1 MTRKKAASPKKAKG
15 NPQAKPAGARRKSAG
30 TPAKPTGK
38 GAPGAHAKPKAPRK
52 TAAPE
57 LTPPVT
63 PSVEVLP
70 DERRSAKG
78 LTPAKKARPSVID
91 YESLVESDAPENESD
106 SDVDVEPDTDEG
118 PSEERETT
126 DLAPTAVDTAV
137 ATRASAISP
146 TDPLRRYLDEVRRY
160 PLLTPEEEIALA
172 TRLHETGDLEAAK
185 RLVQANLRLVV
196 KIAFEYKS
204 VYANVMDLIQE
215 GNIGLMKAVSKYDPT
230 KGAKVGY
237 YSSWWI
243 RSYILKYLL
252 DNFRLV
258 RVGTTAAQKKLFFH
272 LMREKERLE
281 AQGVFAGPKLLAD
294 KLHVREK
301 DVVEM
306 EKRLGHHGSEVSL
319 DSPVGTDTE
328 GERRGSFVDLL
339 EDRNE
344 SADERLAREQLLGM
358 IRDRLPDFEKTL
370 NDRERKLLQERLL
383 SEEPK
388 TLQEVADLYG
398 LTRERARQIEAGVI
412 GKLRDYL
419 RSTMR

>member
-1 MTRKKAASPKKAKG
+1 MPEKKAKIQKKSKG
-15 NPQAKPAGARRKSAG
+15 NPAGKPARAVAKKPK
-30 TPAKPTGK
+30 TPARPQ
-38 GAPGAHAKPKAPRK
+38 APA
-52 TAAPE
+52 
-57 LTPPVT
+57 
-63 PSVEVLP
+63 VEVLP
-70 DERRSAKG
+70 DDRKTANDVA
-78 LTPAKKARPSVID
+78 LTKKVRPSVID
-91 YESLVESDAPENESD
+91 YESLNEVEDSEGEVEIETDEDAEPSPENDDESEAAET
-106 SDVDVEPDTDEG
+106 EPH
-118 PSEERETT
+118 
-126 DLAPTAVDTAV
+126 AVDTAV
-137 ATRASAISP
+137 ATVSRAISA

-172 TRLHETGDLEAAK
+172 TKLHETGDLEAAK

-204 VYANVMDLIQE
+204 VYANAMDLIQE

-319 DSPVGTDTE
+319 DAPVGSDSE
-328 GERRGSFVDLL
+328 GEKRGSFVDLL
-339 EDRNE
+339 EDRSE
-344 SADERLAREQLLGM
+344 AADEKLAREQLLDM

-370 NDRERKLLQERLL
+370 NDRERKLLRERMLA
-383 SEEPK
+383 EEPK

-412 GKLRDYL
+412 VKLRDYL
-419 RSTMR
+419 RDTMR

>member
-1 MTRKKAASPKKAKG
+1 M
-15 NPQAKPAGARRKSAG
+15 
-30 TPAKPTGK
+30 PAKKTK
-38 GAPGAHAKPKAPRK
+38 GKPKASLGESPKRK
-52 TAAPE
+52 RAPVAASTE
-57 LTPPVT
+57 PV
-63 PSVEVLP
+63 VLP
-70 DERRSAKG
+70 AETKKSTKG
-78 LTPAKKARPSVID
+78 TITKKLTPAATRSKREVIEYD
-91 YESLVESDAPENESD
+91 ELLEAEENDAED
-106 SDVDVEPDTDEG
+106 SQGSEDGSEDDVEVAESEGDET
-118 PSEERETT
+118 SRE
-126 DLAPTAVDTAV
+126 LAPQNIESALTV
-137 ATRASAISP
+137 AGRAISP

-160 PLLTPEEEIALA
+160 PLLTPEEEISLA
-172 TRLHETGDLEAAK
+172 TRLHETGDLDAAK

-215 GNIGLMKAVSKYDPT
+215 GNIGLMKAVSKYDPS

-281 AQGVFAGPKLLAD
+281 AQGVFAGPKLLAE

-306 EKRLGHHGSEVSL
+306 EKRLGYSGSEVSL
-319 DSPVGTDTE
+319 DAPMSNDGEGKGT
-328 GERRGSFVDLL
+328 FVDLL
-339 EDRNE
+339 EDRGE
-344 SADERLAREQLLGM
+344 ATDEALAREQLLAM
-358 IRDRLPDFEKTL
+358 IRDQLPAFEKTL
-370 NDRERKLLQERLL
+370 AERERRLLKDRIL

-388 TLQEVADLYG
+388 TLQEVADHYG
-398 LTRERARQIEAGVI
+398 LTRERARQIESGVI
-412 GKLRDYL
+412 QKLRDFL
-419 RSTMR
+419 RTSVR

>member
-1 MTRKKAASPKKAKG
+1 MAEKKGNAPKKSKG
-15 NPQAKPAGARRKSAG
+15 NPRAKPALTR
-30 TPAKPTGK
+30 
-38 GAPGAHAKPKAPRK
+38 AKPKRARAKSPGK
-52 TAAPE
+52 ETTLVA
-57 LTPPVT
+57 TT
-63 PSVEVLP
+63 VEVLP
-70 DERRSAKG
+70 DDRKIVKPQAVTKKG
-78 LTPAKKARPSVID
+78 RPSIID
-91 YESLVESDAPENESD
+91 YESLAEVESHDDETFEEDSENE
-106 SDVDVEPDTDEG
+106 VEVEAEGEVIGEPDSEDEL
-118 PSEERETT
+118 
-126 DLAPTAVDTAV
+126 DPTKTDTAL
-137 ATRASAISP
+137 ATVSRAISP

-160 PLLTPEEEIALA
+160 ALLTPEEEIKLA
-172 TRLHETGDLEAAK
+172 TKLHETGDLEAAK

-230 KGAKVGY
+230 KGAKVSY

-294 KLHVREK
+294 RLHVREK

-306 EKRLGHHGSEVSL
+306 EKRLGYHGSEVSL
-319 DSPVGTDTE
+319 DTPIGGGGD
-328 GERRGSFVDLL
+328 GEKQGSFVDLL
-339 EDRNE
+339 EDRSE
-344 SADERLAREQLLGM
+344 AADERLAREQLLTL
-358 IRDRLPDFEKTL
+358 IRDRIPEFEETL
-370 NDRERKLLQERLL
+370 NDRERRLLRDRIL

-398 LTRERARQIEAGVI
+398 LTRERARQIESGVI
-412 GKLRDYL
+412 QKLKTFL
-419 RSTMR
+419 RSSMR

>member
-1 MTRKKAASPKKAKG
+1 MAQKKAQAAKKSKGKQAS
-15 NPQAKPAGARRKSAG
+15 KPA
-30 TPAKPTGK
+30 
-38 GAPGAHAKPKAPRK
+38 
-52 TAAPE
+52 AAPKRKGTSTPV
-57 LTPPVT
+57 LTPT
-63 PSVEVLP
+63 VEVLP
-70 DERRSAKG
+70 DERKGAKSPA
-78 LTPAKKARPSVID
+78 LTKKGRPSVID
-91 YESLVESDAPENESD
+91 YDALHRGELDEETETENETESD
-106 SDVDVEPDTDEG
+106 SESD
-118 PSEERETT
+118 SEKDSDFDYSEAPA
-126 DLAPTAVDTAV
+126 DDAKALAPQSIDTAV
-137 ATRASAISP
+137 ATASHAISP

-172 TRLHETGDLEAAK
+172 TKLHATGDLEAAK

-230 KGAKVGY
+230 KGAKVSY

-294 KLHVREK
+294 KLNVREK

-306 EKRLGHHGSEVSL
+306 EKRLGHHGTEVSL
-319 DSPVGTDTE
+319 DAPVGTDHE
-328 GERRGSFVDLL
+328 GERRGSYVDLL
-339 EDRNE
+339 EDHKE
-344 SADERLAREQLLGM
+344 ATDEQLAREQLLDL
-358 IRDRLPDFEKTL
+358 IRDRIPDFEKTL
-370 NDRERKLLQERLL
+370 NDRERKLLRDRLL

-412 GKLRDYL
+412 AKLREYL
-419 RSTMR
+419 RDSMR

>member
-1 MTRKKAASPKKAKG
+1 MPEKKAKISKKPKG
-15 NPQAKPAGARRKSAG
+15 NPAG
-30 TPAKPTGK
+30 TPAKTG
-38 GAPGAHAKPKAPRK
+38 AKPAKAK
-52 TAAPE
+52 AT
-57 LTPPVT
+57 TPARPQA

-70 DERRSAKG
+70 DDRKIVKSVA
-78 LTPAKKARPSVID
+78 LTKKVRPAVID
-91 YESLVESDAPENESD
+91 YDSLNAVEEEEEETETDSDA
-106 SDVDVEPDTDEG
+106 EPDPESAPDD
-118 PSEERETT
+118 ST
-126 DLAPTAVDTAV
+126 DLEPIAVDTAL
-137 ATRASAISP
+137 ATVGRAISA

-172 TRLHETGDLEAAK
+172 TKLHETGDLDAAK

-204 VYANVMDLIQE
+204 VYANAMDLIQE

-281 AQGVFAGPKLLAD
+281 AQGVFAGPKLIAD
-294 KLHVREK
+294 RLHVREK

-319 DSPVGTDTE
+319 DAPVGSDSE
-328 GERRGSFVDLL
+328 GEKRGSFVDLL

-344 SADERLAREQLLGM
+344 GADEKLAREQLLDM

-370 NDRERKLLQERLL
+370 NDRERKLLRERMLA
-383 SEEPK
+383 EEPK

-412 GKLRDYL
+412 VKLRDYL
-419 RSTMR
+419 RETMR

>member
-1 MTRKKAASPKKAKG
+1 MTKK
-15 NPQAKPAGARRKSAG
+15 R
-30 TPAKPTGK
+30 TPKPTASK
-38 GAPGAHAKPKAPRK
+38 TQKTGASRLLSKAVRK
-52 TAAPE
+52 LVP
-57 LTPPVT
+57 
-63 PSVEVLP
+63 EVLP
-70 DERRSAKG
+70 AEEEKEEKKGKVVRSAKFSTEV
-78 LTPAKKARPSVID
+78 LDTEIED
-91 YESLVESDAPENESD
+91 EEDTHPETDPEI
-106 SDVDVEPDTDEG
+106 EPDSED
-118 PSEERETT
+118 PSADANALVPLESIDSALVKAGR
-126 DLAPTAVDTAV
+126 
-137 ATRASAISP
+137 AISP
-146 TDPLRRYLDEVRRY
+146 TDPLRRYLDEVRHY
-160 PLLTPEEEIALA
+160 PLLTPEEEVSLA
-172 TRLHETGDLEAAK
+172 TRLHQTGDLDAAK

-230 KGAKVGY
+230 KGARVGY

-294 KLHVREK
+294 RLQVREK

-306 EKRLGHHGSEVSL
+306 EKRLGSSGNEVSI
-319 DSPVGTDTE
+319 DAHVSSTSDKPTSYGD
-328 GERRGSFVDLL
+328 FL
-339 EDRNE
+339 EDTRE
-344 SADERLAREQLLGM
+344 ATDELLAHEQLLDLVRQR
-358 IRDRLPDFEKTL
+358 IPEFEKTL
-370 NDRERKLLQERLL
+370 NERERRLLKDRLL

-388 TLQEVADLYG
+388 TLQEVADNYG

-412 GKLRDYL
+412 EKLREFL
-419 RSTMR
+419 KETIR